1 MQLLWRVDANMD
13 LDDESSN
20 YGVFMFAREVRIVGE
35 NGLPSSRGSLALYL
49 REQSHL
55 ILRVVAECPASAASA
70 ADDRRGLGRGS
81 AADACSSCEMFQREF
96 DARDAARS
104 FRGVGVSEEE
114 ALEALATLLADS
126 TGASSHGL
134 DGSDHDDDDDGDEL
148 MPGTSAASFQLEEN
162 SSSILLRV
170 QVCREAGLVQN
181 RFTATIP
188 RLETSAPGVP
198 FALSLIRAIHEQEAA
213 ADKALQ
219 EREAAAEQ
227 SRDEIEALT
236 EDRDGYKDLAEL
248 LRDKWDKEKTAMVD
262 NFLELYKAVQ
272 EECEH
277 LREQLRKST
286 GLRSAGVAPRARTQS
301 DGEAATPTSDG
312 DPVEEPAAGARSPAS
327 DRLAKASATA
337 TKAPPQTGMRA
348 ARSGDPSRKG
358 QPAKHQKREVMSLP
372 DSDSDEEDLLAGS
385 DDDEEE
391 EVEEASRDSRAASHA
406 NGTRE
411 EHGPAKKA
419 RASDSSDAAMED
431 VDAAPRRPAPRGRA
445 PAEKSRAGRGVDDAA
460 MEDADAASPRRS
472 ASGRAPVDVSRAGT
486 RSDAAARR
494 KPSAGGRS
502 GAEPS
507 RAGRFSDNVGR
518 EDADAATKKI
528 RASGRAPV
536 EGNDSDD
543 TDIEDADATTV
554 RSPASGRS
562 HLDKSGADRIDDDMD
577 ADTEDEDITTHRPAS
592 SRPTATTGAPGDSST
607 DDGDADSEPKSP
619 GRRPAST
626 ATSKR
631 QPEPTVS
638 LTSSRD
644 VADGGQSSR
653 ATKGNLSRTAPADRH
668 ATSSANRP
676 SGNTNP
682 KGSTGQE
689 RARFADLSFSSSDD
703 DD

>member
-1 MQLLWRVDANMD
+1 MTRDRVKFWSTASLARLKTCIATAPDECMHTASPRPEWNGPVRVDANMD
-13 LDDESSN
+13 LGDESSN
-20 YGVFMFAREVRIVGE
+20 YGVFMFAREIRVVGE
-35 NGLPSSRGSLALYL
+35 NELPSSKGSLALYL

-55 ILRVVAECPASAASA
+55 ILRVVAASA
-70 ADDRRGLGRGS
+70 ADRGLGRGS
-81 AADACSSCEMFQREF
+81 AADACSSCEMFERVF
-96 DARDAARS
+96 DASEAAWS

-114 ALEALATLLADS
+114 ALEALATLLADAS
-126 TGASSHGL
+126 GASSQGL
-134 DGSDHDDDDDGDEL
+134 DGGDGGDEDEL
-148 MPGTSAASFQLEEN
+148 MPGTPAASFHLEDN
-162 SSSILLRV
+162 ASSILLRV

-181 RFTATIP
+181 RFTATIS
-188 RLETSAPGVP
+188 RLETSAPVVP
-198 FALSLIRAIHEQEAA
+198 FTLSLIRAIHEQEAA

-227 SRDEIEALT
+227 LRDEIEALT
-236 EDRDGYKDLAEL
+236 EDRNGYKDLAEL
-248 LRDKWDKEKTAMVD
+248 LRDKWDKEKSAMVD

-286 GLRSAGVAPRARTQS
+286 GLRSAGIAPRARTQS
-301 DGEAATPTSDG
+301 DSEAAAPTSAD
-312 DPVEEPAAGARSPAS
+312 DPVEDPAAAARSPAS
-327 DRLAKASATA
+327 DRFAKASATA

-358 QPAKHQKREVMSLP
+358 QPAKHRKREVMSLP

-385 DDDEEE
+385 DDDDDDDD
-391 EVEEASRDSRAASHA
+391 EVEEASRDSRTASHA
-406 NGTRE
+406 NGTLE
-411 EHGPAKKA
+411 EHGPAKKKA
-419 RASDSSDAAMED
+419 RASDRNDAAMED

-460 MEDADAASPRRS
+460 AMENADAASPRRS
-472 ASGRAPVDVSRAGT
+472 ASGRAPV
-486 RSDAAARR
+486 
-494 KPSAGGRS
+494 K
-502 GAEPS
+502 
-507 RAGRFSDNVGR
+507 
-518 EDADAATKKI
+518 
-528 RASGRAPV
+528 
-536 EGNDSDD
+536 GNDSDD
-543 TDIEDADATTV
+543 TDMEDADAATS

-562 HLDKSGADRIDDDMD
+562 QLDKSGAGEIDDDMD
-577 ADTEDEDITTHRPAS
+577 TEDDAVTTHRLAS

-607 DDGDADSEPKSP
+607 DDGGDADSEPKSP

-626 ATSKR
+626 STSK
-631 QPEPTVS
+631 QPEPTVA

-644 VADGGQSSR
+644 VADGGQSFR
-653 ATKGNLSRTAPADRH
+653 ATKGNLSRTAPEDRH